1 MSSPHADSHASQVH
15 MLKIENA
22 ALIDG
27 LRKMN
32 AHVTRLEADR
42 HRVLESQ
49 PISGSGEFAKLQLAF
64 LSSSSIDL
72 QAR

>member
-1 MSSPHADSHASQVH
+1 

-49 PISGSGEFAKLQLAF
+49 PMSGSGEFCQAATSVPF
-64 LSSSSIDL
+64 LL
-72 QAR
+72 EHC